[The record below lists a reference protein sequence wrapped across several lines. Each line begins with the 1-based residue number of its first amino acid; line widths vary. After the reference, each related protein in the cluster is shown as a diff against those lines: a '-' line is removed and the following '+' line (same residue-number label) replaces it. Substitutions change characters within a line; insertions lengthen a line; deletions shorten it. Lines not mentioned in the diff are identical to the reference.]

1 MHRGMHHAK
10 NLCAGHDPILQKIDD
25 NAKEKGISRAQ
36 WACTA
41 IDFYLNQ
48 GGADLENLH
57 HELDQARTEREQD
70 MRESVQLR
78 RSEEHLRTEVDQLR
92 SKLEKAQRELEQAL
106 SDSTESKAVQERCK
120 IDTEKALEAL
130 KLKDS
135 EIDFL
140 RGHVSQLT
148 QSISQLSLK
157 PGEEEIKKK
166 GWWQFWR

>member
-1 MHRGMHHAK
+1 M
-10 NLCAGHDPILQKIDD
+10 
-25 NAKEKGISRAQ
+25 
-36 WACTA
+36 
-41 IDFYLNQ
+41 
-48 GGADLENLH
+48 
-57 HELDQARTEREQD
+57 DQARTEREQTW
-70 MRESVQLR
+70 RESVQLR